1 MSPGSLPFT
10 LTAAAMPALRI
21 TTTATVPDPMFG
33 NDGWLFDPDAVDPF
47 PVPF

>member
-1 MSPGSLPFT
+1 MFT
-10 LTAAAMPALRI
+10 LTAASMPAPLI

-33 NDGWLFDPDAVDPF
+33 KDGLLFVPDAVDPF